1 MARST
6 VRITSHIKDWS
17 QKTAQEL
24 DVSVLEAVTDIHR
37 GAGIL
42 APKASRALV
51 NSGRIEKRGLG
62 HYAVIFG
69 SSRVPYARRRHFE
82 NKKTPTSLRYLERAG
97 DSVART
103 FITRYIKGR

>member
-1 MARST
+1 MGKSRVIVTS
-6 VRITSHIKDWS
+6 RIKPWS
-17 QKTAQEL
+17 RNKVAEL
-24 DVSVLEAVTDIHR
+24 DLAVLEAVTDIHR

-51 NSGRIEKRGLG
+51 NSGRIEKRGVG

-82 NKKTPTSLRYLERAG
+82 NRKTPGSLKYLERSG
-97 DSVART
+97 DAVART
-103 FITRYIKGR
+103 FVQRYIEGR

>member
-17 QKTAQEL
+17 RKKVSEL
-24 DVSVLEAVTDIHR
+24 DLSVLEAVTDIHR

-51 NSGRIEKRGLG
+51 SSGRIEKRGVG

-82 NKKTPTSLRYLERAG
+82 NRKTPTSLRYLERSG
-97 DSVART
+97 DAVART
-103 FITRYIKGR
+103 FVTRYIKGR